1 VRGHAHDFVFDTKLL
16 ALEFLDVEFVRE
28 GAAVFG
34 RYGLF
39 EFGVFILQRFDM
51 IPTCHELTPVE

>member
-39 EFGVFILQRFDM
+39 EFGVFI
-51 IPTCHELTPVE
+51 HELTPVE

>member
-1 VRGHAHDFVFDTKLL
+1 
-16 ALEFLDVEFVRE
+16 VEFVRE

-39 EFGVFILQRFDM
+39 EFGVFILERFDM
-51 IPTCHELTPVE
+51 ILTCHELTPLK